1 MHCSRLHSNQNGKP
15 LKHLMVMMEKP
26 TKEMF
31 NVNNLCGARVTIEAF
46 NPHVAKKPK
55 ATGSKKL
62 VKNFKPFNS

>member
-1 MHCSRLHSNQNGKP
+1 
-15 LKHLMVMMEKP
+15 MVMMEKP